1 MTGDLHWIGYYVL
14 ANLFLTDEVL
24 LNGSFIRF
32 VSLQDRSFTVLTDKT
47 DLFAPSDGGHGLLT
61 RNDHCWWQVGER
73 REEGGSGGSSLLLQD
88 GTAGEENKLNILRN
102 NDQTFPLLTP

>member
-1 MTGDLHWIGYYVL
+1 MTGDLHWRKFCVL

-24 LNGSFIRF
+24 LNGSFVRF
-32 VSLQDRSFTVLTDKT
+32 VSLQDRGFTVLTDKP

-73 REEGGSGGSSLLLQD
+73 REEGSSGGSSLLLQD
-88 GTAGEENKLNILRN
+88 GTAGKASKLSILRN
-102 NDQTFPLLTP
+102 NDQTIPLLTP